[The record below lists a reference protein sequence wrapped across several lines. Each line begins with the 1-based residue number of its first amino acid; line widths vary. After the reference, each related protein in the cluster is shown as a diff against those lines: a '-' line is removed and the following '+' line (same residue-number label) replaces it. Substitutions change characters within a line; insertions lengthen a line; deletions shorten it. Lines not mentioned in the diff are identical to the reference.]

1 MKKLSVKTKIT
12 IWYTV
17 FLVLMTGGFIAV
29 LSISGNLHARELAKS
44 RLTDSVN
51 DMALSVKKDGTNFI
65 FDKRLK
71 FYDDG
76 VFLSVY
82 NGSGKLIEGK
92 IPSKLAG
99 YRTVSRDKVT
109 RVSDGERR
117 DWYFYDKKIV
127 ISDRNGKKRYAWV
140 RGIVR
145 DLAVDSNFTFM
156 AKWSAVLFPAL
167 ILIIA
172 GGGFLIIRRGFKPIR
187 EILATVG
194 EITKSGDLSK
204 RINIEREESKLPGSG
219 DEMLNLK
226 ITFNAMFDKLEDTFN
241 KEKQFTSDASHE
253 LRTPLAVIISQSE
266 YALEDPDYR
275 EKALRTI
282 NRGAR
287 RMGRLLN
294 RLLVLSRSDSGRL
307 SVNME
312 KVDLTALC
320 ESVGEQ
326 QSRIAE
332 EEGLCIHLNIE
343 DGIFIMGDEDM
354 LIRVLINLLDN
365 AIKYGKPVGHG
376 TSAEKERRHGH
387 EVDRSGESASPESS
401 VTGGDASMASVNPD
415 IELILFKA
423 GEEAVISVRDRG
435 AGIASA
441 DIEKIWRR
449 FYRVERTGDKPGE
462 GLGLAMVE
470 TLVRAHGGRTEV
482 DSTPGKGSTFTV
494 RLPLAEDTGA
504 SSSARRV
511 E

>member
-1 MKKLSVKTKIT
+1 MRKLSVKTKIT

-127 ISDRNGKKRYAWV
+127 ISDRNGKKRYVWV
-140 RGIVR
+140 RGIVK

-253 LRTPLAVIISQSE
+253 LRTPLAVIIS
-266 YALEDPDYR
+266 
-275 EKALRTI
+275 
-282 NRGAR
+282 
-287 RMGRLLN
+287 
-294 RLLVLSRSDSGRL
+294 
-307 SVNME
+307 
-312 KVDLTALC
+312 
-320 ESVGEQ
+320 
-326 QSRIAE
+326 
-332 EEGLCIHLNIE
+332 
-343 DGIFIMGDEDM
+343 
-354 LIRVLINLLDN
+354 
-365 AIKYGKPVGHG
+365 
-376 TSAEKERRHGH
+376 
-387 EVDRSGESASPESS
+387 DR
-401 VTGGDASMASVNPD
+401 
-415 IELILFKA
+415 
-423 GEEAVISVRDRG
+423 
-435 AGIASA
+435 
-441 DIEKIWRR
+441 
-449 FYRVERTGDKPGE
+449 
-462 GLGLAMVE
+462 
-470 TLVRAHGGRTEV
+470 RAHV
-482 DSTPGKGSTFTV
+482 
-494 RLPLAEDTGA
+494 
-504 SSSARRV
+504 
-511 E
+511 

>member
-17 FLVLMTGGFIAV
+17 FLVLMTGGFITV

-140 RGIVR
+140 RGIVK

-194 EITKSGDLSK
+194 EITKSGKMFLFFKSIFHIFMSVVFKGIRK
-204 RINIEREESKLPGSG
+204 RRENCG
-219 DEMLNLK
+219 
-226 ITFNAMFDKLEDTFN
+226 
-241 KEKQFTSDASHE
+241 
-253 LRTPLAVIISQSE
+253 
-266 YALEDPDYR
+266 
-275 EKALRTI
+275 
-282 NRGAR
+282 
-287 RMGRLLN
+287 
-294 RLLVLSRSDSGRL
+294 
-307 SVNME
+307 
-312 KVDLTALC
+312 LC
-320 ESVGEQ
+320 YNG
-326 QSRIAE
+326 SRICR
-332 EEGLCIHLNIE
+332 GFGSRKVFGYKMQ
-343 DGIFIMGDEDM
+343 DG
-354 LIRVLINLLDN
+354 RV
-365 AIKYGKPVGHG
+365 KTRRSCCCGYGSCP
-376 TSAEKERRHGH
+376 
-387 EVDRSGESASPESS
+387 
-401 VTGGDASMASVNPD
+401 
-415 IELILFKA
+415 
-423 GEEAVISVRDRG
+423 
-435 AGIASA
+435 
-441 DIEKIWRR
+441 
-449 FYRVERTGDKPGE
+449 
-462 GLGLAMVE
+462 
-470 TLVRAHGGRTEV
+470 
-482 DSTPGKGSTFTV
+482 
-494 RLPLAEDTGA
+494 
-504 SSSARRV
+504 
-511 E
+511 